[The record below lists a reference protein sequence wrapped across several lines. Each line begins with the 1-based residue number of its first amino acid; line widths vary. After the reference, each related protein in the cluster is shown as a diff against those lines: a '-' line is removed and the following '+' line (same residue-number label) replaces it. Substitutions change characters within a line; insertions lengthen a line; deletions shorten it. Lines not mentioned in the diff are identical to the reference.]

1 MAMQQKYD
9 SVRLIG
15 FTIPT
20 TPASIVAIGDVTG
33 SGAVAGTYPA
43 YEDYNQDLDAR
54 VEVMAQAVDAAF
66 EQLADAPKSPS
77 TLNVFVAPEFYWHS
91 TQGPYVF
98 GCGEEDPA
106 DIALQK
112 LRTRFP
118 ADKYPDT
125 LFVFGTLISAQVD
138 NLAEVL
144 QDSSVSVRNDVV
156 KALGESFLKATGPMQ
171 AQIYDMLLHFIRAG
185 HAYPKVE
192 VRNRA
197 LIVSTPAAQ
206 EVPTAATASG
216 GQSFQSSV
224 LTTEKYFASN
234 EDFLLW
240 DVTGKQVVTEQSVAY
255 PVLDLSAGDLKI
267 DPFDYR
273 AIFQVPGG
281 PTVGVEIC
289 LDHSD
294 QRLRRS
300 VAVSPWQSA
309 SDGVDLH
316 LIPSCGMQIT
326 PGSVAA
332 KTGGL
337 VFNCDGLYGLD
348 GATAGQMETGVFG
361 GVASVRTDYIDG
373 TNTLYGAHTQIARV
387 TKAAVD
393 GDSAAP
399 AAANAQC
406 EAPQA
411 RVKVIELHA
420 TNDTEATFAG
430 GAGAVHIYGLDK
442 PLPL

>member
-1 MAMQQKYD
+1 MTTQQSYD

-20 TPASIVAIGDVTG
+20 TPASIIAIGDVTG

-43 YEDYNQDLDAR
+43 YEDYNKDLDAR

-66 EQLADAPKSPS
+66 AQLNAAPKAPS

-91 TQGPYVF
+91 AQGPYVF
-98 GCGEEDPA
+98 AQHEEDPA
-106 DIALQK
+106 DIALEK
-112 LRTRFP
+112 LRSRFP

-125 LFVFGTLISAQVD
+125 LFVFGSLISAQVD

-144 QDSSVSVRNDVV
+144 QDSSVAVRNDVV
-156 KALGESFLKATGPMQ
+156 KSLGEAYLKATGPMQ
-171 AQIYDMLLHFIRAG
+171 AQIYQMLLHFIRAG

-197 LIVSTPAAQ
+197 LIITNP
-206 EVPTAATASG
+206 AATAVPGATG
-216 GQSFQSSV
+216 GGDNFQAGT

-240 DVTGKQVVTEQSVAY
+240 DVTGKDVITEQSVAY
-255 PVLDLSAGDLKI
+255 PILDLSGGDLKI
-267 DPFDYR
+267 DPFDSR
-273 AIFQVPGG
+273 AIFQIPGG
-281 PTVGVEIC
+281 PTIGVEIC

-300 VAVSPWQSA
+300 VAASPWQDRDA
-309 SDGVDLH
+309 GVDLH
-316 LIPSCGMQIT
+316 LIPSCGMQIS
-326 PGSVAA
+326 PPSIAA

-348 GATAGQMETGVFG
+348 GATSGQMETGVYG
-361 GVASVRTDYIDG
+361 GVPSVRTDYIDG
-373 TNTLYGAHTQIARV
+373 TNTLYGAHTQITRV
-387 TKAAVD
+387 TKAATN
-393 GDSAAP
+393 GNSAAI
-399 AAANAQC
+399 AATNATC
-406 EAPQA
+406 EAPKTD
-411 RVKVIELHA
+411 VKVIEMPR
-420 TNDTEATFAG
+420 TKETEAMFAG
-430 GAGAVHIYGLDK
+430 GAGAVHIYGLGQ
-442 PLPL
+442 PIHL